1 MSKSE
6 TTKLENTKYNILAAH
21 GRDADFLYDTIDTYI
36 QDAQNANR
44 SDLVDIWNQIKQDRQ
59 RHLQMLRQ
67 ALEKEAK
74 QDKLS
79 K

>member
-6 TTKLENTKYNILAAH
+6 TTKLENTTYNILAAL

-36 QDAQNANR
+36 QDAQNASR

>member
-1 MSKSE
+1 M
-6 TTKLENTKYNILAAH
+6 
-21 GRDADFLYDTIDTYI
+21 
-36 QDAQNANR
+36 
-44 SDLVDIWNQIKQDRQ
+44 WNQIKQDRQ